1 MQLEIPEGCG
11 VGQRC
16 WKSPQSSVKSL
27 VCGLLGRGG
36 GVLGVLE
43 YPVEWVAMKTL
54 SIIYVWR
61 SSDVTHH
68 LEGNTEIGRFFVQH
82 CVILKCHP

>member
-11 VGQRC
+11 VGQRR

-27 VCGLLGRGG
+27 VCGLLGGGGG

-43 YPVEWVAMKTL
+43 YPVEWVAMKTF
-54 SIIYVWR
+54 SII
-61 SSDVTHH
+61 
-68 LEGNTEIGRFFVQH
+68 
-82 CVILKCHP
+82 

>member
-36 GVLGVLE
+36 GSAGGVG
-43 YPVEWVAMKTL
+43 
-54 SIIYVWR
+54 I
-61 SSDVTHH
+61 SSGVGGHEDPFHH
-68 LEGNTEIGRFFVQH
+68 IRMEVF
-82 CVILKCHP
+82 